1 MAIQVPILIVGG
13 GMSGLSTAL
22 QLAHHGVQALVVEK
36 HSSTAHLPKAH
47 TLNQRSMEIYRHA
60 GIMPELRKEAT
71 PSQHI
76 QKAAWRTSFG
86 GDLPSDGKVVVSVDS
101 FGGGNL
107 QEQYLSA
114 SPEPYASLHQVRF
127 EPFLASMVAQ
137 QPLIDLRFDTAIDEF
152 YDDGDGVRAIIRNLA
167 TGETEEVHAQYA
179 VGADGGRFFQS
190 RLGYEMEG
198 ITGLGDN
205 ITLWFKADLSRW
217 MDDDT
222 LLNWFITPDSFGMAA
237 GVLVPVGLGK
247 TSKEWVLHFGYPAGQ
262 GASVTDE
269 QAVQRMKDLF
279 KLPDLEFEIIK
290 VSRWFNESVV
300 ANRFR
305 TGRVISLGDAIHRHV
320 PTLGI
325 GMNSAIG
332 DSNNLAWKLAYVV
345 QGHAPDSL
353 LDTFETDRRPI
364 LERNAELSLL
374 TYYLHMGIGP
384 QIGMVP
390 GAPVEYNEKVLD
402 RYFEDS
408 PAGRERRERTA
419 NLVWGDQRLEHQALD
434 LELGYRYWGPGI
446 VADKP
451 IAFTRDPMLNAYQAA
466 AVPGARLPHAWL
478 TSPDGTRISTLD
490 LVDTD
495 FTLIVPSIDSPWK
508 AAVEKI
514 DDEGNGFP
522 ISVAVI
528 GEGGFSDSTGRW
540 SEIVDLGTNGA
551 LLMRPDQHI
560 SWVAMTLPSD
570 PAAVLRHVFAEATTA
585 QSVSV

>member
-1 MAIQVPILIVGG
+1 MTIEVPVLIVGG
-13 GMSGLSTAL
+13 GMSGLTTAL
-22 QLAHHGVQALVVEK
+22 QLARHGVKALVVEK

-60 GIMPELRKEAT
+60 GVMSELRTEAAPAKYVQT
-71 PSQHI
+71 
-76 QKAAWRTSFG
+76 AAWRTSFG

-101 FGGGNL
+101 FGGGKL
-107 QEQYLSA
+107 TEQYLPA
-114 SPEPYASLHQVRF
+114 SPEPYSSLHQVRF
-127 EPFLASMVAQ
+127 EPFLASMLAN
-137 QPLIDLRFDTAIDEF
+137 QPLIDLRFDTILSDFADE
-152 YDDGDGVRAIIRNLA
+152 GDGVRATIRNTT
-167 TGETEEVHAQYA
+167 TGEIEEVHAQYA

-205 ITLWFKADLSRW
+205 ITLWFKADLSQW
-217 MDDDT
+217 MDDDS

-237 GVLVPVGLGK
+237 GVLVPVGFGK
-247 TSKEWVLHFGYPAGQ
+247 NSTEWVLHFGYPAGA

-269 QAVQRMKDLF
+269 EAVQRMLDLF
-279 KLPDLEFEIIK
+279 KLPDLEFDLIK

-390 GAPVEYNEKVLD
+390 GAPAEYNQKVLT

-408 PAGRERRERTA
+408 PAGLERRERTA

-451 IAFTRDPMLNAYQAA
+451 ADHTRDPMLNDYQAA

-478 TSPDGTRISTLD
+478 TSPEGERVSTLD
-490 LVDTD
+490 LVETD
-495 FTLIVPSIDSPWK
+495 FTLIVPSTMSPWK
-508 AAVEKI
+508 AAAEQI
-514 DDEGNGFP
+514 EAEGNRLP

-528 GEGGFSDSTGRW
+528 GENSLSDFTGRW
-540 SEIVDLGTNGA
+540 SEIVDLGEHGA
-551 LLMRPDQHI
+551 LLVRPDQHI
-560 SWVAMTLPSD
+560 AWAAVTESSD
-570 PAAVLRHVFAEATTA
+570 PVAVLRGVFAEALTA